1 MNDTTQKPQNER
13 FCLLLTITGEKPK
26 VYSKVTKFCA
36 DYPQFKV
43 ATVYHHLT
51 RKKQDFQQIID
62 DGKVLTL
69 YWVPYIN

>member
-26 VYSKVTKFCA
+26 VYSKVTRFCA
-36 DYPQFKV
+36 DYPQYKI
-43 ATVYHHLT
+43 ATVYDYIT
-51 RKKQDFQQIID
+51 RKKTDFQRITD

-69 YWVPYIN
+69 YRVPYIN